1 MIDPHWSLVDLDPR
15 TWRAIGRFF
24 DPGQYIR
31 AAQPGEHGLFVLH
44 DGARVLRAVDS
55 QTGVRNDLALDTL
68 GDPRA
73 LLERLYARSEW
84 QRVHLIDKRHLAEVA
99 RTSQALTRRDLT
111 LDQYYHMVY
120 RLLWNND
127 GGYLCLPARP
137 NSWNGWTYAG
147 VQAFVAQLPDAAT
160 LALGVLDGD
169 ALVIGLILELRGG
182 LIRVVTTFEAL
193 GEPAPAAV
201 SSAAFE
207 HLWSLLEQRSSAIGS
222 PSPAAA
228 LLCTQAAFEAWLA
241 EDDKY
246 AALERAAQSGAAYW
260 RLQLREPHAE
270 T

>member
-44 DGARVLRAVDS
+44 DGTRVLRAVDS
-55 QTGVRNDLALDTL
+55 QTGVRSDLALDTL
-68 GDPRA
+68 GDPHA
-73 LLERLYARSEW
+73 LLERLYAHGEW

-99 RTSQALTRRDLT
+99 RMSQAVTRRDLT

-120 RLLWNND
+120 RLLWNNG
-127 GGYLCLPARP
+127 GGYLCLPPRP
-137 NSWNGWTYAG
+137 AAWHGWTYAG
-147 VQAFVAQLPDAAT
+147 VQAFVARLPDAAT
-160 LALGVLDGD
+160 VALGVLDGD
-169 ALVIGLILELRGG
+169 ALLIGLILELRGG

-207 HLWSLLEQRSSAIGS
+207 HLWLLLEQRSAAGS

-228 LLCTQAAFEAWLA
+228 LLCTEAVFEAWLTA
-241 EDDKY
+241 DDKP
-246 AALERAAQSGAAYW
+246 AILEHAAQSGAAYW
-260 RLQLREPHAE
+260 RLRLREAV
-270 T
+270 